1 MKEVNVDCSL
11 LRRDGWRNSRTAD
24 SRRIGGRRTGQQP
37 GSRLLVEFNAMK
49 HIVRAVVVYY
59 YSSHSSTY
67 SNNNNRSF
75 HYGHYGHTVHIM
87 WFHKGRLLHAA

>member
-37 GSRLLVEFNAMK
+37 GSRLLVEFNGMK

-59 YSSHSSTY
+59 YSSQSST
-67 SNNNNRSF
+67 
-75 HYGHYGHTVHIM
+75 
-87 WFHKGRLLHAA
+87 